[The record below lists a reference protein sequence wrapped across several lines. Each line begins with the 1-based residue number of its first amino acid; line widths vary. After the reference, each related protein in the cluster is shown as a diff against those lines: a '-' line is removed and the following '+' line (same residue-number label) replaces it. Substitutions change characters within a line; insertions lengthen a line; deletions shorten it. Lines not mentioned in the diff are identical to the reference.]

1 MDDEARRAKN
11 RTIREK
17 GRETRLRHASMR
29 PVVIE
34 LKLDLKCLGNAERS
48 KIFLFFVEC
57 RWLCNHLL
65 SLDADA
71 FRSFDTSTRSITSL
85 DKDGN
90 VVGRRLTMP
99 AKFIQAV
106 YSSMK
111 QDMKALAAKRNKTG
125 KRNGKLRSGHHTTP
139 SSSTSIRIPTGMFRP
154 GRERQGKIQEYGSY
168 RGHKET
174 DTRVRDGSDPGRSRI
189 RQRQACEEAV
199 GHIPDADVLC
209 AEE

>member
-57 RWLCNHLL
+57 RWLCNYLL

-90 VVGRRLTMP
+90 VVERRLTMP

-125 KRNGKLRSGHHTTP
+125 KRNGKLRFR
-139 SSSTSIRIPTGMFRP
+139 SSYDSIELNQYKDTHWICFSPEGNTKGKYKNTVHIAGMKTSFSLTGGLHARRAGIPGIVM
-154 GRERQGKIQEYGSY
+154 
-168 RGHKET
+168 
-174 DTRVRDGSDPGRSRI
+174 
-189 RQRQACEEAV
+189 
-199 GHIPDADVLC
+199 
-209 AEE
+209 